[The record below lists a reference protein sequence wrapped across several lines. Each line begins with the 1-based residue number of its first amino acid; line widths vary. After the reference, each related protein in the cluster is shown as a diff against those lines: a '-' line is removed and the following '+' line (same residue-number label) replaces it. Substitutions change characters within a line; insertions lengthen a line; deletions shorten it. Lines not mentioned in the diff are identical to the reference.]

1 MTPSQSQMKVPLLD
15 LRAQYETIRDE
26 VRSAVDRV
34 FDSQHFVLGAEV
46 QVLEE
51 EIARYSQTK
60 FAIGCASGSDAL
72 LLALMSCA
80 VGPGDEVITS
90 PFSFFATASSIT
102 RLGARPVFVDID
114 ERTFNLDPALVDAA
128 LTEKTKAIVP
138 VHIYGQCAEMD
149 PLIELSRQG
158 GRRTAE
164 GNPEAPIPIIEDAA
178 QAIGAE
184 DRGRR
189 AGSIG
194 TIGCLSFYP
203 SKNLG
208 GAGDGGML
216 VTSDLEH
223 ARRLHMLRVHGEES
237 KYHHKVV
244 GINSRLD
251 ALQAAVLRAKLPHLD
266 EWTTARQRKAQQY
279 ELMFLDAGL
288 AERIVAPLVRRNTR
302 HIFHQ
307 FVIRVRDG
315 RRDALREHLRECGVG
330 TDVYYP
336 VPLHLQEC
344 FAYLGYQEGDFPIAE
359 AAAKETLALPVYP
372 ELTDEQQAYVVGAIA
387 KFFAAAHQRTV

>member
-15 LRAQYETIRDE
+15 LQAQYETIRGE
-26 VRSAVDRV
+26 VRSALDRV
-34 FDSQHFVLGAEV
+34 FDSQHFVLGSEV
-46 QVLEE
+46 QALEE

-80 VGPGDEVITS
+80 VGSGDEVITS

-114 ERTFNLDPALVDAA
+114 ERTFNLDPALVGAA
-128 LTEKTKAIVP
+128 FTEHTKAIVP

-149 PLIELSRQG
+149 PLIELSQPRG
-158 GRRTAE
+158 V
-164 GNPEAPIPIIEDAA
+164 PIIEDAA

-189 AGSIG
+189 AGSMG

-216 VTSDLEH
+216 VTSDLDH
-223 ARRLHMLRVHGEES
+223 ARRLHMLRVHGEDS

-279 ELMFLDAGL
+279 ELMFVDAGL
-288 AERIVAPLVRRNTR
+288 AEQIAAPFVRRNTR

-315 RRDALREHLRECGVG
+315 RRDALREHLRACGVG

-344 FAYLGYQEGDFPIAE
+344 FAFLGYQEGDFPIAE

-372 ELTDEQQAYVVGAIA
+372 ELTDEQQDYVVGSIA
-387 KFFAAAHQRTV
+387 KFFAAAHQRAV

>member
-1 MTPSQSQMKVPLLD
+1 MNKVPLLD
-15 LRAQYETIRDE
+15 LQAQYETIRDE
-26 VRSAVDRV
+26 VRRAVDGV

-46 QVLEE
+46 QALEE

-72 LLALMSCA
+72 LLALMSCGVSA
-80 VGPGDEVITS
+80 DDEVITT
-90 PFSFFATASSIT
+90 PFSFFATAGAIA
-102 RLGARPVFVDID
+102 RLGARPVFVDIE
-114 ERTFNLDPALVDAA
+114 ERTFNLDPSLVSAA
-128 LTEKTKAIVP
+128 ITARTKAIMP
-138 VHIYGQCAEMD
+138 VHLYGQCTEMD
-149 PLIELSRQG
+149 PLIEIGRSADIPVG
-158 GRRTAE
+158 GSPASL
-164 GNPEAPIPIIEDAA
+164 PVSHSHDIPIIEDAA

-189 AGSIG
+189 AGSMG
-194 TIGCLSFYP
+194 TIGCFSFYP

-216 VTSDLEH
+216 VTNDLEH
-223 ARRLHMLRVHGEES
+223 ARRLHMLRVHGEET
-237 KYHHKVV
+237 KYHHKVI

-251 ALQAAVLRAKLPHLD
+251 ALQAAVLRAKLPHLE
-266 EWTTARQRKAQQY
+266 EWTTGRQRKAQQY
-279 ELMFLDAGL
+279 ELMFADAGL
-288 AERIVAPLVRRNTR
+288 SEQVDVPYVRSNAR

-315 RRDALREHLRECGVG
+315 RRDALREHLRERGVG

-344 FAYLGYQEGDFPIAE
+344 FAYLGYKKGDFPVAE
-359 AAAKETLALPVYP
+359 QAAKETLALPVYP
-372 ELTDEQQAYVVGAIA
+372 ELTDEQQDYVVNMIG
-387 KFFAAAHQRTV
+387 KFFEANRSH